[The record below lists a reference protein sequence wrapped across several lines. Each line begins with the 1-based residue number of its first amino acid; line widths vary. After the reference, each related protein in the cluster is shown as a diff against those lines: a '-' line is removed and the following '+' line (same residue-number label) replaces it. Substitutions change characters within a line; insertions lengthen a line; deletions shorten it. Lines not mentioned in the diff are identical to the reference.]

1 MTELLCHTDS
11 YVQEFDA
18 TVVAADAAK
27 SAVVLDRT
35 AFTPAAV
42 ANHTILVGYRPAGR
56 PSPSPG
62 SHVRMASCGTP
73 SLVRCPPWAP
83 RCTDALIGSGVISS
97 CGPIRPCT
105 CCVASSGV
113 TTAPW

>member
-35 AFTPAAV
+35 AF
-42 ANHTILVGYRPAGR
+42 Y
-56 PSPSPG
+56 PG
-62 SHVRMASCGTP
+62 GGGQ
-73 SLVRCPPWAP
+73 PP
-83 RCTDALIGSGVISS
+83 DLG
-97 CGPIRPCT
+97 
-105 CCVASSGV
+105 
-113 TTAPW
+113 